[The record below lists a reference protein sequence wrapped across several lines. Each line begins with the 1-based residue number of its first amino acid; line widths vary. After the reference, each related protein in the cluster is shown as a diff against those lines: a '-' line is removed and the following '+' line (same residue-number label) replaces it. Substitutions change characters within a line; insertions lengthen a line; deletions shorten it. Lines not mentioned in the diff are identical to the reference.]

1 MWVAGWQAKG
11 QSKATKICLCLSS
24 PLSSV
29 LATRHGS
36 CACRLWAAAAQC
48 FMSPNRVK
56 KQRPQPREF
65 HARSRP
71 VVLEPA
77 LLINNLFLPK
87 LLGATHLPVI
97 SAGTRKAQQ
106 KQLLCLQPACLDT
119 AVKGID
125 SPYMALFHNLSFQV
139 SWVHDFNVF
148 SHKTCLFI
156 FLVLKQL
163 QAL

>member
-1 MWVAGWQAKG
+1 M
-11 QSKATKICLCLSS
+11 
-24 PLSSV
+24 SSV
-29 LATRHGS
+29 LATRHDS
-36 CACRLWAAAAQC
+36 CACRLRAAAAQC

-65 HARSRP
+65 HARSRQQYWSRP
-71 VVLEPA
+71 YSST
-77 LLINNLFLPK
+77 ICFLPK
-87 LLGATHLPVI
+87 LLGATHYPVI

-125 SPYMALFHNLSFQV
+125 SPYMALFHNLSF
-139 SWVHDFNVF
+139 HDFNVS
-148 SHKTCLFI
+148 SHKTCLLI

-163 QAL
+163 QALQTPFSLPNHR